1 MNRLLPAPLLSIALF
16 ALWLLLNLSVS
27 PGNLLLG
34 ALLAILAPIL
44 LAPLRPQHAHVKRPW
59 VVAKLIGRVG
69 LDVITSNLVD
79 DKLAKQQLVSDLLGI
94 ERLNGSRTVSIARS
108 DSLELA
114 EHYLA
119 IEQVRYGARLSTV
132 GQQKIPAMLEAHWR
146 DDADLADPKAALAAS
161 MEFIRSGVEA

>member
-69 LDVITSNLVD
+69 LDVITSNLQVARGVLSA
-79 DKLAKQQLVSDLLGI
+79 KRRPPRSAFVHIPLALRDVHGLAALSMI
-94 ERLNGSRTVSIARS
+94 TTVVPGTVWS
-108 DSLELA
+108 ELA
-114 EHYLA
+114 LDRSMLLLHVFDLRDEAQFIEHFKHTYERPL
-119 IEQVRYGARLSTV
+119 
-132 GQQKIPAMLEAHWR
+132 
-146 DDADLADPKAALAAS
+146 
-161 MEFIRSGVEA
+161 MEIFE